1 MIATTRRRTPRAAV
15 VDASV
20 AVKWVFAEDHTEA
33 ALRLLNQ
40 AEALLAPV
48 HWLAEAANALWAK
61 SVRGDLSE
69 PEVHERVAFLVGA
82 PIATTSLDQLAS
94 AAMTIALRIRIT
106 MYDALYLALA
116 EQRSTPLVTADR
128 RLFETASHDKGLRG
142 VVRWVGDL

>member
-1 MIATTRRRTPRAAV
+1 MIAITRRSAPRAAV
-15 VDASV
+15 VDAAV
-20 AVKWVFAEDHTEA
+20 AVKWVFAEDHTES
-33 ALRLLNQ
+33 ALRLLNH

-69 PEVHERVAFLVGA
+69 SEAQQRVAFLAGA
-82 PIATTSLDQLAS
+82 PIASTSLDQLAA
-94 AAMTIALRIRIT
+94 AAMTIALRMRIT

-128 RLFETASHDKGLRG
+128 RLFEVASRDQRSRS
-142 VVRWVGDL
+142 VIRWVGDL